1 MKQFKMFLVLC
12 FRQSLYPLYVLN
24 ASDIWSVGLSVLPK
38 PKELGTTGCFG
49 GQWKNTALH

>member
-12 FRQSLYPLYVLN
+12 FRQSLYPLCVLN